1 MTANQKGE
9 KTLKETI
16 IRELKKI
23 EKTENIKIIHAIES
37 GSRAWGFPSP
47 DSDYDVRFIYIRP
60 KEFYLKLE
68 KTRDIIE
75 WQLDETLDINGWDIK
90 KALTLIH
97 SSNASLYE
105 WINSPIVYSSTVE
118 TELLRPVMEEYFSIK
133 SVASHYQAM
142 AKKNYIENFTGEKV
156 RLKKYFYVLR
166 PLMACMYTLEKKK
179 FPPVEFSELLK
190 IPGCKKVI
198 EEIDRLLEIK
208 KDTDEKGEI
217 VRSEILDNFI
227 EINLIM
233 LEDKIIN
240 LPKEDKPSWDSLDK
254 LFLRLSGSIDN

>member
-1 MTANQKGE
+1 M
-9 KTLKETI
+9 KETI

-68 KTRDIIE
+68 KTRDVIE

-142 AKKNYIENFTGEKV
+142 AKKNYIENFTGETV

-166 PLMACMYTLEKKK
+166 PILAC
-179 FPPVEFSELLK
+179 
-190 IPGCKKVI
+190 
-198 EEIDRLLEIK
+198 RW
-208 KDTDEKGEI
+208 
-217 VRSEILDNFI
+217 ILDKGTPPPMRFEELMDSQLPDYLKETVKSLLDLKMNSPEVKEI
-227 EINLIM
+227 PRIDMLNEYLDESIDEVKALVEQYPREVAKDWDEINR
-233 LEDKIIN
+233 
-240 LPKEDKPSWDSLDK
+240 
-254 LFLRLSGSIDN
+254 LFLRALEM

>member
-16 IRELKKI
+16 IRELKKN
-23 EKTENIKIIHAIES
+23 EETENIKIIHAIES

-68 KTRDIIE
+68 KTRDVIE

-142 AKKNYIENFTGEKV
+142 AKKNYIENFTGEKG

-190 IPGCKKVI
+190 ILSYRKVLD
-198 EEIDRLLEIK
+198 EIDRLLEACAVNEDAATPQELK
-208 KDTDEKGEI
+208 RNHTLRTGGKPKG
-217 VRSEILDNFI
+217 R
-227 EINLIM
+227 
-233 LEDKIIN
+233 
-240 LPKEDKPSWDSLDK
+240 
-254 LFLRLSGSIDN
+254 RT